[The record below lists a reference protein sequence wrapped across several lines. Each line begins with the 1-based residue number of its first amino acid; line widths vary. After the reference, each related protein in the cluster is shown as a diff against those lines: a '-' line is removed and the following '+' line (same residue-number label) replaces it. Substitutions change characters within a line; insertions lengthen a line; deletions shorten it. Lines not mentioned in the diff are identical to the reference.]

1 MHDDVAAISATV
13 LIQSLSLHQVQ
24 SAAEWLANHPHK
36 NPDLEVALNLILQ
49 GRIVPAETGEL
60 VEIAYASPTNAL
72 NQDDIRGIMMA
83 KPGNVNLSLESSDR
97 QTAESLLTL
106 AQSHGCPRRVA
117 TSSPVKDW
125 LRPLLLQHYLLEREH
140 NPLVMLCTQVP
151 GGGNGRWAAPQ
162 DKPALQAYA
171 EAYRAERGSGSL
183 TQDWDDLIQR
193 KQVAVLEHEEQIV
206 SVVKRGSTLHHAIV
220 VGTFTFPP
228 FRKRGFARRLL
239 AFFTQEMLE
248 EYAAVKLWVDEDNV
262 GAIALYHALGFQQIG
277 SCYTGYFSERS
288 LDVNIELAR
297 PEDAAAILEIH
308 AAAVHQTAAPY
319 YAEEVINSWAR
330 LPITLER
337 IERVKQRWL
346 EDPDRRVVVAKK
358 SSQVVGFGF
367 INKNNELQGLFVH
380 PNFGRRGVGAKILA
394 ALEQEALLLR
404 LSYLEVDASINA
416 EAFYSRQ
423 GFEIMEHGT
432 HQLASG
438 QEMACVKMRKTF
450 ARG

>member
-1 MHDDVAAISATV
+1 M
-13 LIQSLSLHQVQ
+13 
-24 SAAEWLANHPHK
+24 
-36 NPDLEVALNLILQ
+36 
-49 GRIVPAETGEL
+49 
-60 VEIAYASPTNAL
+60 
-72 NQDDIRGIMMA
+72 
-83 KPGNVNLSLESSDR
+83 
-97 QTAESLLTL
+97 
-106 AQSHGCPRRVA
+106 
-117 TSSPVKDW
+117 
-125 LRPLLLQHYLLEREH
+125 
-140 NPLVMLCTQVP
+140 
-151 GGGNGRWAAPQ
+151 
-162 DKPALQAYA
+162 
-171 EAYRAERGSGSL
+171 
-183 TQDWDDLIQR
+183 IQR

-206 SVVKRGSTLHHAIV
+206 SVVKRGSTVHHAIV

-288 LDVNIELAR
+288 LDVDIELAR

-346 EDPDRRVVVAKK
+346 ENPDQRVIVAKK
-358 SSQVVGFGF
+358 SSQVIGFGF

-423 GFEIMEHGT
+423 GFEIVEHGT